1 MAYATGQLLGPILA
15 GTLRVQLGA
24 RVGWDDVA
32 FWEHQCLFFFFFFL
46 QCLWE
51 PGAGHHHTAADE
63 SDEDGSE

>member
-32 FWEHQCLFFFFFFL
+32 FWEHQCLFFFFFFAM
-46 QCLWE
+46 
-51 PGAGHHHTAADE
+51 PMGAWSGTPSH
-63 SDEDGSE
+63 GGR